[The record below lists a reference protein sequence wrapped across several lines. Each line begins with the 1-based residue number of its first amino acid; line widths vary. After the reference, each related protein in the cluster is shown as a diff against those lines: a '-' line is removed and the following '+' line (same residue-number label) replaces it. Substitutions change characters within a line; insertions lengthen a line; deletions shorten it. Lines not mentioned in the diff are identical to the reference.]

1 MIYAVLPEQHCGE
14 INKPDWMNF
23 VVVALNKEMDAGVFH

>member
-14 INKPDWMNF
+14 INKPDRMNF
-23 VVVALNKEMDAGVFH
+23 VVVALNGEMDAGVFH